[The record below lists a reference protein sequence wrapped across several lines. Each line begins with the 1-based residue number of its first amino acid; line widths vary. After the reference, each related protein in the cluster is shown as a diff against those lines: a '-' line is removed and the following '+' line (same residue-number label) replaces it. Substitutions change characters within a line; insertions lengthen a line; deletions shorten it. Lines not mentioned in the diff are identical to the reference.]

1 VMAVSESTGRWED
14 LIRLLRTL
22 SEEEVA
28 AVQALV
34 EEVARRRAAVQEAR
48 TSYVLPTE
56 TAKEAAYPDER
67 GHPPTLNLSTPEE
80 SLDFLASGPPGFLP
94 GELDQLLA
102 DIEYARKMELEAPCQ
117 RI

>member
-1 VMAVSESTGRWED
+1 MMAVSESTGRWED

-22 SEEEVA
+22 SEEEIA
-28 AVQALV
+28 AVQAFV

-67 GHPPTLNLSTPEE
+67 EHPPTLNLSTPEE

-102 DIEYARKMELEAPCQ
+102 DIEYARQMELEAPCQ
-117 RI
+117 PT